1 MIAKIT
7 KGANFAGVLRY
18 ILNPDKQTELL
29 DASGVRLKDMDTIIQ
44 SFERQK
50 ELNPRIS
57 KPVGHISLDFS
68 AQDSDK
74 LTNEV
79 MVKIARDY
87 MKRMGITDTQYIIS
101 RHHDKDHPH
110 IHIAYNRI
118 DNNGNTITDRNDR
131 FRSEKICKELT
142 AQYGL
147 YFAPGKENVKQHRL
161 REPDKTKYEIYNA
174 LKTAVPQSRNWEELT
189 ARLQREGIETTFKN
203 KGTTSQ
209 VEGVKFSKNG
219 YHFNG
224 SQIDRE
230 FSYSRIDFRLSQN
243 ARQEKTQDHTQQ
255 TIQSFPDNSA
265 PLFGNLFG
273 GLFQSHP
280 GNNPDE
286 EEFQRRMRR
295 KKKKKRGISR

>member
-18 ILNPDKQTELL
+18 ILNPDKQTELI

-44 SFERQK
+44 SFERQR

-68 AQDSDK
+68 AQDSNK
-74 LTNEV
+74 LTNET
-79 MVKIARDY
+79 MVQIARDY
-87 MKRMGITDTQYIIS
+87 MSRMGIIDTQYIIG

-161 REPDKTKYEIYNA
+161 REPDKTKYEIYTA
-174 LKTAVPQSRNWEELT
+174 LKTAVPQSRNWQELT
-189 ARLQREGIETTFKN
+189 ARLKQEGIETTFKN

-230 FSYSRIDFRLSQN
+230 FSYSKIDFQLSQN
-243 ARQEKTQDHTQQ
+243 ARQEKIQDHTQQ
-255 TIQSFPDNSA
+255 NTPSPTNNSA
-265 PLFGNLFG
+265 PLIGSLFG
-273 GLFQSHP
+273 GLFPSYS
-280 GNNPDE
+280 GTNPDE
-286 EEFQRRMRR
+286 EEFQRRMQR

>member
-7 KGANFAGVLRY
+7 KGSNFAGVLRY
-18 ILNPDKQTELL
+18 ILNPEKQTELI

-44 SFERQK
+44 SFERQQ

-74 LTNEV
+74 LTNAT
-79 MVKIARDY
+79 MVQIARDY
-87 MKRMGITDTQYIIS
+87 MNRMGITDTQYIIG

-142 AQYGL
+142 AKYGL

-189 ARLQREGIETTFKN
+189 ALLKQEGIETTFKT

-224 SQIDRE
+224 SQIDRA
-230 FSYSRIDFRLSQN
+230 FSYSKIDFQLSQN
-243 ARQEKTQDHTQQ
+243 ARQEKMQDHTQQ
-255 TIQSFPDNSA
+255 NIPSPTNNSA
-265 PLFGNLFG
+265 SLFGNLFG
-273 GLFQSHP
+273 GLFQP
-280 GNNPDE
+280 PTDYDPQE
-286 EEFQRRMRR
+286 EEFRRMQRK

>member
-18 ILNPDKQTELL
+18 ILNPEKQTELI
-29 DASGVRLKDMDTIIQ
+29 DASGVRLKNMDTIIQ

-50 ELNPRIS
+50 ELNLRIS

-74 LTNEV
+74 LTNET
-79 MVKIARDY
+79 MVRIARDY
-87 MKRMGITDTQYIIS
+87 MNRMGITNTQYIIG

-174 LKTAVPQSRNWEELT
+174 LKTAVPQSRN
-189 ARLQREGIETTFKN
+189 
-203 KGTTSQ
+203 
-209 VEGVKFSKNG
+209 
-219 YHFNG
+219 
-224 SQIDRE
+224 
-230 FSYSRIDFRLSQN
+230 
-243 ARQEKTQDHTQQ
+243 
-255 TIQSFPDNSA
+255 
-265 PLFGNLFG
+265 
-273 GLFQSHP
+273 
-280 GNNPDE
+280 
-286 EEFQRRMRR
+286 
-295 KKKKKRGISR
+295 